1 MVLLLPGTA
10 HLPNIRAAKAGK
22 LPRSINSP
30 DRKKRKNKEINSKY
44 DFLQANKED
53 LLPLKEK
60 KNLLGEKE
68 VSDTKQQQ
76 SC

>member
-1 MVLLLPGTA
+1 MVLLLPETA